1 MKSVP
6 ILKSKRCILR
16 DVTDEDLCIIQEIM
30 HDNEFQ
36 KFLPELYEL
45 INSKE
50 GFLQFFKSFSIY
62 LQQNEGFL
70 WGISLNNKFI
80 GFVAIMDISDNP
92 TLFYAIHPLYRNKG
106 FMTECVSTI
115 VSFLAKHKLCDYIQ
129 TEVYDKNIASLTV
142 LLRNGFEKTGY
153 NEDFKIVLKTNIN

>member
-50 GFLQFFKSFSIY
+50 GFLQFFKYVRMEKAFVDCEKSC
-62 LQQNEGFL
+62 FL
-70 WGISLNNKFI
+70 RL
-80 GFVAIMDISDNP
+80 
-92 TLFYAIHPLYRNKG
+92 
-106 FMTECVSTI
+106 
-115 VSFLAKHKLCDYIQ
+115 
-129 TEVYDKNIASLTV
+129 
-142 LLRNGFEKTGY
+142 
-153 NEDFKIVLKTNIN
+153 IVLILFSKAVLPFLRKYKK

>member
-6 ILKSKRCILR
+6 ILKSRRCILCEI
-16 DVTDEDLCIIQEIM
+16 TDKDLCVIQEIM
-30 HDNEFQ
+30 NDDEFQ

-45 INSKE
+45 INSKD

-62 LQQNEGFL
+62 LQQDEGIL
-70 WGISLNNKFI
+70 WGISLNDNII
-80 GFVAIMDISDNP
+80 GFAAIMDISDNP

-106 FMTECVSTI
+106 LMTECISTI

-129 TEVYDKNIASLTV
+129 TEVYDRNIASLTV
-142 LLRNGFEKTGY
+142 LLRNGFVKTGH
-153 NEDFKIVLKTNIN
+153 NEDCKIILKINMN

>member
-6 ILKSKRCILR
+6 ILRSRRCILCEI
-16 DVTDEDLCIIQEIM
+16 TDKDLCVIQEIM
-30 HDNEFQ
+30 NDDEFQ

-45 INSKE
+45 INSKD

-62 LQQNEGFL
+62 LQQDEGIL
-70 WGISLNNKFI
+70 WGISLNDNII
-80 GFVAIMDISDNP
+80 GFAAIMDISDNP

-106 FMTECVSTI
+106 LMTECISTI

-129 TEVYDKNIASLTV
+129 TEVYDRNIASLTV
-142 LLRNGFEKTGY
+142 LLRNGFVKTGH
-153 NEDFKIVLKTNIN
+153 NEDCKIILKTNMN